1 MSADSTQKSKK
12 ITEILL
18 DWYHRNKRVFSFRGT
33 KDPYRIWVSEI
44 MLQQT
49 RTETAGPYYERF
61 LDRFPDVFALADAS
75 EEAVLKAWEGLGY
88 YTRARNLHKTAKM
101 VAEMGGVFPETAES
115 LQTLPGIGPYA
126 AAAIASIAFDEP
138 VPAMDGNLNR
148 VISRLY
154 RVSEDAGSPKGKTI
168 LRELGFS
175 LMPQTGAGD
184 MNQALMDLGATIC
197 LPGTPE
203 CAACPLSALC
213 AANLEDD
220 PVNYPVLKAKP
231 QPKQVPVAVVI
242 AHHGGKVLLQKRKEA
257 LLRGLYVFVLNEGDD
272 SETGALS
279 ALSKLHLN
287 TLNIKQVSLARHV
300 FTHRVWQM
308 RIYLAEVS
316 EPPATEDLALA
327 DETTLSN
334 LPLPTA
340 MGKAKEIAVAF
351 LHTHIDS
358 KRHETML

>member
-1 MSADSTQKSKK
+1 MSADYTQKSKE

-18 DWYHRNKRVFSFRGT
+18 VWYHKNKRVFPFRGT
-33 KDPYRIWVSEI
+33 RDPYRVWLSEI

-61 LDRFPDVFALADAS
+61 LERFPDVFALVRAS
-75 EEAVLKAWEGLGY
+75 EEEVLKAWEGLGY
-88 YTRARNLHKTAKM
+88 YTRARNLHKTAKL
-101 VAEMGGVFPETAES
+101 VAGMGGIFPDTAEG
-115 LQTLPGIGPYA
+115 LQALPGIGPYA
-126 AAAIASIAFDEP
+126 AAAVASIAFDEP

-154 RVSEDAGSPKGKTI
+154 RVSEDAGSPKGKKI

-213 AANLEDD
+213 DANLLDD
-220 PVNYPVLKAKP
+220 PVNFPVMKAKP

-242 AHHGGKVLLQKRKEA
+242 AHHGGRVLLQKRREA

-279 ALSKLHLN
+279 ALSKLHL
-287 TLNIKQVSLARHV
+287 TVQNIKLVSSARHV

-308 RIYLAEVS
+308 RIYLAKVS
-316 EPPATEDLALA
+316 KPRITDDLVLA
-327 DETTLSN
+327 DEKALSA

-340 MGKAKEIAVAF
+340 MGKARELAMAF
-351 LHTHIDS
+351 LRGEMDI
-358 KRHETML
+358 RGL